1 MFFKSMQFKEGLTLV
16 RDTEATIIPSGDI
29 QVLPSGTRV
38 VISQA
43 LGGTVT
49 IRTDSGLFRLSSQ
62 DWDALGIE
70 TQAQLD
76 QIAKED
82 EPALGDV
89 PFSEEL
95 VWEAMKGC
103 FDPEIPVNIVDLGLI
118 YDLKINDSDTDG
130 RHAVN
135 VKMTLTAQGC
145 GMGPVIAEDAK
156 KNIEALGAVSTAQ
169 VDIVWDPPWTP
180 HMISDAGRQKLGLE

>member
-1 MFFKSMQFKEGLTLV
+1 MQFKEELTLV
-16 RDTEATIIPSGDI
+16 RDTEATIIPAGDI

-62 DWDALGIE
+62 DWDALGAE
-70 TQAQLD
+70 TESQLD
-76 QIAKED
+76 QVAKRD

-156 KNIEALGAVSTAQ
+156 KNIEALGAVSAAQ